1 MSAPCQ
7 KPFELSQIS
16 KLFQKEDEILIWDD
30 QRSWKLC
37 HPWCDAKQ
45 SLISKE
51 EKKKC
56 LLWNSYFFQK
66 VSKNFSPCLCI
77 LTKLNLFSAKNVR
90 MFYALA
96 RKKACN
102 AVKVPFCYEEK
113 KFGIICSYTTC
124 KGKKNLE
131 SIGRRQELLPRSL
144 EEGRKTT
151 RAAAFAL
158 AEATPSIDP
167 KMKATKNKRVELS
180 KNIDRYHFFSNLF
193 FHFFIS
199 LQSWHL
205 LFHWRTHG
213 VPAND
218 VHASSLLQL
227 PTPRGAHWFVKSIRV
242 ELASLDFCPVQ
253 GKKELWMKFIL
264 TWFACFPREVK
275 LRFLNS
281 WRKIF
286 PFIIHDRL
294 VKCWSWMH

>member
-124 KGKKNLE
+124 KGKKKSRKHWKKTRTTPE
-131 SIGRRQELLPRSL
+131 KSGRGEKNYQGCCFRSCW
-144 EEGRKTT
+144 
-151 RAAAFAL
+151 
-158 AEATPSIDP
+158 SY
-167 KMKATKNKRVELS
+167 TKYWS
-180 KNIDRYHFFSNLF
+180 KNESN
-193 FHFFIS
+193 
-199 LQSWHL
+199 Q
-205 LFHWRTHG
+205 
-213 VPAND
+213 
-218 VHASSLLQL
+218 
-227 PTPRGAHWFVKSIRV
+227 K
-242 ELASLDFCPVQ
+242 
-253 GKKELWMKFIL
+253 
-264 TWFACFPREVK
+264 
-275 LRFLNS
+275 
-281 WRKIF
+281 
-286 PFIIHDRL
+286 
-294 VKCWSWMH
+294 